1 MGLIRSELYCFGIRI
16 QKLIKLYNYCFFR
29 SRTNHIRLKYLIIK
43 KLLLLRYALSF
54 MSKRSFI
61 CRGSLI
67 NFVVVAVLINCSN
80 SEKYHFRNRACYN
93 LGKNLTLNKILVTN
107 TLGLTNTK
115 WP

>member
-1 MGLIRSELYCFGIRI
+1 
-16 QKLIKLYNYCFFR
+16 
-29 SRTNHIRLKYLIIK
+29 
-43 KLLLLRYALSF
+43 

-67 NFVVVAVLINCSN
+67 NFVVVAV
-80 SEKYHFRNRACYN
+80 YHFRNRACYN